1 MKKRLETW
9 VPKIANR
16 RSSGETQQ
24 EFRRTR
30 TWTEWRA
37 SGEIMDATGM
47 QVRACDLPP
56 PGCPSQHPQSSSSRR
71 ACGRD
76 EDGWEWQGE

>member
-1 MKKRLETW
+1 
-9 VPKIANR
+9 
-16 RSSGETQQ
+16 
-24 EFRRTR
+24 
-30 TWTEWRA
+30 
-37 SGEIMDATGM
+37 MDATGM